1 MQNTKVWF
9 LSLLL
14 VLVFFTSYSIA
25 SHEITYFRDNKKG
38 AVSISFDDGYS
49 SQITNAFS
57 LLADRNLKA
66 TFFAITMPSWINYHV
81 SWDTWGYVKSQ
92 GHEIGSHTVNH
103 PDLTTLPEL
112 DMRWELSESQR
123 MINQNVTQ
131 PASPEEVIF
140 AVNCGGPEYTDKVG
154 IIFQAD
160 TLFSG
165 GRKRVTEK
173 AIKGTEDYVLYQS
186 ERYGNFSYS
195 IPISNGNYWV
205 TLKFAETLYNA
216 SKKRIFDVQIEGV
229 EVVSDLDLF
238 VQVDKNTAYDVT
250 LPINVTDGI
259 LNIDFSPHR
268 GNATVSAI
276 IVATPSK
283 SCLSLAYPFGLSN
296 AQVQNTASQYYIAAK
311 GTWTPEGGFLNYYE
325 DGPNWKAVDF
335 LNIGSY
341 EIDAHT
347 TLADLDDY
355 LNLAE
360 QRHAWFCVHFNEVTN
375 NDFFVQFIDH
385 LLAKNAWVDTFG
397 AIVRYMQERLSSTLT
412 VLSETASEIRLHLFH
427 SLDPTIYDL
436 PLTIRSSVPSHWF
449 KIRVKQGNLYQTV
462 IPVRENGQTVVYYNA
477 TPNGEEI
484 VLREDVTFA
493 VNCGG
498 PEYVDKEGLIY
509 QSDTLFSEGRTRVSK
524 TMIEGTEDGVLYQS
538 ERYGDF
544 SYNIP
549 VSNGDYTVILKF
561 AETRQRAAGR
571 SVFDVVIQGREV
583 LSHLDLFAQAGKN
596 KAYDVSIPINVMDGV
611 LNIHFVTE
619 TGQAK
624 VSAII
629 VNPL

>member
-25 SHEITYFRDNKKG
+25 SHEITHFRDNKKG

-57 LLADRNLKA
+57 LLDDRNLKA

-92 GHEIGSHTVNH
+92 GHEIGSHTINH
-103 PDLTTLPEL
+103 LDLTTLPEL
-112 DMRWELSESQR
+112 DVRWELSESQR
-123 MINQNVTQ
+123 MINENIASR
-131 PASPEEVIF
+131 PASPKEVIF
-140 AVNCGGPEYTDKVG
+140 AVNCGGQEYTDQSG
-154 IIFQAD
+154 IVYQAD

-165 GRKRVTEK
+165 GRRRATTK
-173 AIKGTEDYVLYQS
+173 AIEGTEDDVLYQS

-195 IPISNGNYWV
+195 IPISNGNYML
-205 TLKFAETLYNA
+205 TLKFAENFYNA
-216 SKKRIFDVQIEGV
+216 TGKHIFNVQIEGI
-229 EVVSDLDLF
+229 EAASDLDLF
-238 VQVDKNTAYDVT
+238 TQVGRNRAYDVT
-250 LPINVTDGI
+250 IPASVTDDI
-259 LNIDFSPHR
+259 LNIDFSPHV
-268 GNATVSAI
+268 GNSTVSAI

-296 AQVQNTASQYYIAAK
+296 AQVQNTASHYYIAAK
-311 GTWTPEGGFLNYYE
+311 GTWAPEGGFLNYYE
-325 DGPNWKAVDF
+325 DGSNWKSVDF

-375 NDFFVQFIDH
+375 NDFFVQFLDH
-385 LLAKNAWVDTFG
+385 LLAKNVWVDTFG
-397 AIVRYMQERLSSTLT
+397 AIARYMQERLSSSLT
-412 VLSETASEIRLHLFH
+412 VLSESPFEIRLRLFH
-427 SLDPTIYDL
+427 SLDPDIYDL

-449 KIRVKQGNLYQTV
+449 RVRVKQGNLYQTV
-462 IPVRENGQTVVYYNA
+462 TPVVESGQTIVYYNA
-477 TPNGEEI
+477 APNGEEI
-484 VLREDVTFA
+484 VLREDVIFA

-498 PEYVDKEGLIY
+498 PEYVDKEGIIY
-509 QSDTLFSEGRTRVSK
+509 QADTLFSGGRIRVSK
-524 TMIEGTEDGVLYQS
+524 ATIERTDDGVLYQS
-538 ERYGDF
+538 ERYGNF

-549 VSNGDYTVILKF
+549 VSNGNYMVILKF
-561 AETRQRAAGR
+561 AETRQPAAGR
-571 SVFDVVIQGREV
+571 SVFDVEIEGAKV
-583 LSHLDLFAQAGKN
+583 LSHLDLFAQVGKN
-596 KAYDVSIPINVMDGV
+596 KAYDVTIPVNVTDSI
-611 LNIHFVTE
+611 LNISFIPHVSNAT
-619 TGQAK
+619 
-624 VSAII
+624 VSAIVI
-629 VNPL
+629 SH